1 MKNFHIAL
9 SLTAFAAFLLPSCSD
24 AVDANVSDTDDSGVS
39 LIEAGSSPRRA
50 LRFSPTKGQKQ
61 TVDMTMKMTMEMV
74 DLAPPI
80 PMGMKFTMEAETTAV
95 NAEGFEITTRVN
107 EASLTEEF
115 TSPMVP
121 IDTVNSELSD
131 GMIGMTTIA
140 SYTSRGIMLKND
152 MDMSTL
158 SPAIRQQMEGMKE
171 AMGKMSVPFP
181 KEEVGVGALWTYM
194 QEITANNIEMTQ
206 KVTYELIDIK
216 GDLVTISIQTE
227 ALTEPQTI
235 DIPDQPGV
243 KMRLESMTA
252 IGSGQS
258 VFNLKKSLI
267 LPEESTME
275 MESSMDSIIE
285 MGAEEQPMS
294 MNIGM
299 EIEVKS
305 RQ

>member
-1 MKNFHIAL
+1 
-9 SLTAFAAFLLPSCSD
+9 
-24 AVDANVSDTDDSGVS
+24 
-39 LIEAGSSPRRA
+39 
-50 LRFSPTKGQKQ
+50 
-61 TVDMTMKMTMEMV
+61 MEMV
-74 DLAPPI
+74 DLAPPM
-80 PMGMKFTMEAETTAV
+80 PMGMKFSMEAEITAV

-107 EASLTEEF
+107 EAALTEEF

-121 IDTVNSELSD
+121 TDTVNSELQ
-131 GMIGMTTIA
+131 GMVGMTTIA
-140 SYTSRGIMLKND
+140 SYTSRGIMLEND

-171 AMGKMSVPFP
+171 ALGKMSVPFP
-181 KEEVGVGALWTYM
+181 KEEVGMGARWTYT
-194 QEITANNIEMTQ
+194 QKITANNIEMTQ

-227 ALTEPQTI
+227 ALIEPQTVV
-235 DIPDQPGV
+235 IPDQPDV

-258 VFNLKKSLI
+258 VFNLKKSLN
-267 LPEESTME
+267 PEESTME

-294 MNIGM
+294 MNIEM
-299 EIEVKS
+299 EIEVQS